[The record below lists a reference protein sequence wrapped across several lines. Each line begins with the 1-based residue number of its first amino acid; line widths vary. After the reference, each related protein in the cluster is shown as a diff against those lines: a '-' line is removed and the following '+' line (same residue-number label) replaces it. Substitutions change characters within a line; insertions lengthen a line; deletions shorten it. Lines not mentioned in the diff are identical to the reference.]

1 MKHNLTP
8 EQIVMVL
15 FGLLFVLSMLMIWID
30 DLKKKYY
37 RKGYAHG
44 WNRAK
49 STFGKGFTK

>member
-1 MKHNLTP
+1 MKHNLTA
-8 EQIVMVL
+8 EQIVYVL
-15 FGLLFVLSMLMIWID
+15 FGLLMFLSLVMLWID

-49 STFGKGFTK
+49 TTFGKGFIK